1 MNYINGDTQRRLSL
15 LPLSI
20 ILSLCSIS
28 LSHATN
34 IIADKT
40 AAKNQ
45 QADIKIKQ
53 NVSSLAPCRSTIDCG
68 EKTTINIQSPDK
80 NGLSHNKYIKF
91 DAPNHKDV
99 VILNNDLSK
108 KINGNPNLVASSA
121 TIILNE
127 VRSSQASY
135 LAGKVQ
141 LSGQDAHVIIAN
153 PSGIDCHGCSFTD
166 MSHLT
171 LTTGMPYF
179 NRHNKLQGFKI
190 LDGDININNGIAYQS
205 GLNHQGRGEKSAY
218 LDLFSNTLNV
228 DGNVTADDVF
238 IIAGKNKIK
247 LTSAGK
253 KMGITSLIS
262 YFSSP
267 NYFKSVDVSNIGGI
281 YANKIRIIAEGNI
294 KNSNEIK
301 SRGLIQM
308 ISRGDI
314 KNKLGGHMTGESVQL
329 YSINNKMEVLSYSER
344 IGKRPGTYT
353 KNNDGTFSFFGKIKQ
368 SEI

>member
-1 MNYINGDTQRRLSL
+1 MNYINGDTKIRLSL
-15 LPLSI
+15 LPLPI
-20 ILSLCSIS
+20 ILSLCGIS

-45 QADIKIKQ
+45 QADIKIKP
-53 NVSSLAPCRSTIDCG
+53 NKLSLAPCRSTIGCG
-68 EKTTINIQSPDK
+68 ERTTINIQSPDK
-80 NGLSHNKYIKF
+80 NGLSHNKYTKF
-91 DAPNHKDV
+91 DAPHHKDV
-99 VILNNDLSK
+99 VILNNELSK
-108 KINGNPNLVASSA
+108 KINGNPNLVTSSA

-127 VRSSQASY
+127 VRSSHASY

-141 LSGQDAHVIIAN
+141 LFGQDAHVIIAN
-153 PSGIDCHGCSFTD
+153 PAGIDCYGCLFTD

-171 LTTGMPYF
+171 LTTGLPYF

-218 LDLFSNTLNV
+218 LDLFSNALNV
-228 DGNVTADDVF
+228 NGNVTADDIF

-247 LTSAGK
+247 LASAGN

-262 YFSSP
+262 YLSSP
-267 NYFKSVDVSNIGGI
+267 DYFKSVDVSNIGGI

-308 ISRGDI
+308 ISRGNI
-314 KNKLGGHMTGESVQL
+314 KNKSGGNMTGESIQL
-329 YSINNKMEVLSYSER
+329 YSINNKMKVFLYNESFAKS
-344 IGKRPGTYT
+344 PGDYT
-353 KNNDGTFSFFGKIKQ
+353 KNNDGTSSFVGKIKQ

>member
-45 QADIKIKQ
+45 QADIKIKP

>member
-1 MNYINGDTQRRLSL
+1 MNYINGDTKRRLSL
-15 LPLSI
+15 LPLAI
-20 ILSLCSIS
+20 ILSLCGIS

-45 QADIKIKQ
+45 QADIKIKP
-53 NVSSLAPCRSTIDCG
+53 NESSLTPCRSTIGCG
-68 EKTTINIQSPDK
+68 ERTIINIQSPDK
-80 NGLSHNKYIKF
+80 NGLSHNKYTKF
-91 DAPNHKDV
+91 DAPNNKDI
-99 VILNNDLSK
+99 VILNNELSK
-108 KINGNPNLVASSA
+108 RKYGNPNLVTSSA

-135 LAGKVQ
+135 LAGKVE
-141 LSGQDAHVIIAN
+141 LFGQDAHVIIAN
-153 PSGIDCHGCSFTD
+153 PSGIDCYGCSFTD

-205 GLNHQGRGEKSAY
+205 GLNHLGRGEKSAY

-228 DGNVTADDVF
+228 DSSVTADDIF

-247 LTSAGK
+247 LTSVGK

-262 YFSSP
+262 YLSSP
-267 NYFKSVDVSNIGGI
+267 DYFKSVDVSNIGGI

-294 KNSNEIK
+294 ENSGEIK
-301 SRGLIQM
+301 SNGLIQM
-308 ISRGDI
+308 ISRGNI
-314 KNKLGGHMTGESVQL
+314 KNKSNGQMTGKSVEL
-329 YSINNKMEVLSYSER
+329 YLINNKMEVLPYSKR
-344 IGKRPGTYT
+344 I
-353 KNNDGTFSFFGKIKQ
+353 
-368 SEI
+368 

>member
-1 MNYINGDTQRRLSL
+1 MNYINGDTNRRLSL
-15 LPLSI
+15 LPLAV
-20 ILSLCSIS
+20 ILSLCDIS

-34 IIADKT
+34 IIVDKT

-45 QADIKIKQ
+45 QANITIKPNIL
-53 NVSSLAPCRSTIDCG
+53 SLAPCRSAIGCG

-80 NGLSHNKYIKF
+80 NGLSHNKYTKF
-91 DAPNHKDV
+91 DVPHHKDV
-99 VILNNDLSK
+99 VILNNELSK
-108 KINGNPNLVASSA
+108 RRNGNPNLVTSSA

-127 VRSSQASY
+127 VRSSQASR

-141 LSGQDAHVIIAN
+141 LFGQDAHVIIAN

-205 GLNHQGRGEKSAY
+205 GLNHLGRGEKSAY

-247 LTSAGK
+247 LASAGK

-262 YFSSP
+262 YLSSP
-267 NYFKSVDVSNIGGI
+267 DYFKSVDVSDIGGI
-281 YANKIRIIAEGNI
+281 YANKIRIIAEGDI

-308 ISRGDI
+308 ISRGNI
-314 KNKLGGHMTGESVQL
+314 KNRSGGHMTGESVQL
-329 YSINNKMEVLSYSER
+329 YSINNKMKVFSYSEK
-344 IGKRPGTYT
+344 IGKRPGSYT
-353 KNNDGTFSFFGKIKQ
+353 KNNDGTFSFVGKIKQ

>member
-1 MNYINGDTQRRLSL
+1 MNYINGDTKIRLSL

-20 ILSLCSIS
+20 ILSLCGIS

-45 QADIKIKQ
+45 QADIKIKP
-53 NVSSLAPCRSTIDCG
+53 NKLSLAPCRSTIGCG
-68 EKTTINIQSPDK
+68 ERTTINIQSPDK
-80 NGLSHNKYIKF
+80 NGLSHNKYTKF
-91 DAPNHKDV
+91 DVPHHKDV
-99 VILNNDLSK
+99 VILNNELSK
-108 KINGNPNLVASSA
+108 RRNGNPNLVTSSA

-127 VRSSQASY
+127 VRSSQASR

-141 LSGQDAHVIIAN
+141 LFGQDAHVIIAN

-205 GLNHQGRGEKSAY
+205 GLNHLGRGEKSAY

-247 LTSAGK
+247 LASAGN

-262 YFSSP
+262 YLSSP
-267 NYFKSVDVSNIGGI
+267 DYFKSVDVSNIGGI

-301 SRGLIQM
+301 SSGLIQM

-314 KNKLGGHMTGESVQL
+314 KNKSNGVMTGKTVDL
-329 YSINNKMEVLSYSER
+329 YLINNKMEVLPYSNN
-344 IGKRPGTYT
+344 IK
-353 KNNDGTFSFFGKIKQ
+353 KNISDYIKNGDGSVSFSGKIKQ

>member
-1 MNYINGDTQRRLSL
+1 MNSINDDSKRYLSL

-20 ILSLCSIS
+20 ILTLCSIS
-28 LSHATN
+28 LSHAEN
-34 IIADKT
+34 IIADET
-40 AAKNQ
+40 ADKKQ
-45 QADIKIKQ
+45 QADISVSP
-53 NVSSLAPCRSTIDCG
+53 NVLFFAPCRSAMGCG
-68 EKTTINIQSPDK
+68 ETTTVNIKSPDK
-80 NGLSHNKYIKF
+80 NGLSHNKYTKF
-91 DAPNHKDV
+91 DIPHIKDV
-99 VILNNDLSK
+99 VILNNELSK
-108 KINGNPNLVASSA
+108 QIGGNPNLVNSAA

-127 VRSSQASY
+127 IKSSQASR
-135 LAGKVQ
+135 LVGKVQ

-153 PSGIDCHGCSFTD
+153 PSGINCHGCSFSD

-171 LTTGMPYF
+171 LTTGVPYF

-205 GLNHQGRGEKSAY
+205 GLNHLGRGEKSAY

-247 LTSAGK
+247 LASAGN

-262 YFSSP
+262 YLSSP
-267 NYFKSVDVSNIGGI
+267 DYFKSVDVSNIGGI

-314 KNKLGGHMTGESVQL
+314 KNKLNGQMTGKSLQL
-329 YSINNKMEVLSYSER
+329 YLINNKMEVLPYSKR
-344 IGKRPGTYT
+344 IK
-353 KNNDGTFSFFGKIKQ
+353 KS
-368 SEI
+368 